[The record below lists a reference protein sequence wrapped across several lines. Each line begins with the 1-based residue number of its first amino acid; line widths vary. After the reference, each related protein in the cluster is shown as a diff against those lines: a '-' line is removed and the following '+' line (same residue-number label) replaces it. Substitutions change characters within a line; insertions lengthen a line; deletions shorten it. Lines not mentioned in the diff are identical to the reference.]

1 MWLSNRQEQH
11 CDHSTDKNS
20 NVTGMVTMDSNV
32 ETVTSFAASAE
43 SLSYSVEN
51 IMTFWAQGIADIA
64 IRFRLIDS
72 TFMNSDIKAVNATP
86 NSGKKIS
93 FIPAAI

>member
-1 MWLSNRQEQH
+1 MWLSNRQKPL
-11 CDHSTDKNS
+11 CDYSTDKNS
-20 NVTGMVTMDSNV
+20 NITGMVTMDSNV

-93 FIPAAI
+93 FMPAAI